1 MGASLDI
8 GKLFDKLDQKDVEDL
23 ERETKMKN
31 QEKDKLVVD
40 SLVQIT
46 KMTRKIVNSLT
57 TVKLNEFTK
66 VEMLPEYITGAQS
79 ARAAII
85 SE

>member
-1 MGASLDI
+1 M
-8 GKLFDKLDQKDVEDL
+8 VE
-23 ERETKMKN
+23 
-31 QEKDKLVVD
+31 

-66 VEMLPEYITGAQS
+66 VEMFPEYITGAQS

>member
-1 MGASLDI
+1 MGADLNI
-8 GKLFDKLDQKDVEDL
+8 GKLFDKLDQQDVDDL
-23 ERETKMKN
+23 EEETKKKN
-31 QEKDKLVVD
+31 QEKDQLMVD

-66 VEMLPEYITGAQS
+66 VEMFPEYITGAQS

>member
-8 GKLFDKLDQKDVEDL
+8 GKLFDKLDQKDVDDL
-23 ERETKMKN
+23 EGETKIKN

-57 TVKLNEFTK
+57 SVRLNEFTK
-66 VEMLPEYITGAQS
+66 VEMFPEYITGAQS

>member
-1 MGASLDI
+1 MGADLNI
-8 GKLFDKLDQKDVEDL
+8 GKLFDKLDQQDVDDL
-23 ERETKMKN
+23 EEETKKKN
-31 QEKDKLVVD
+31 QEKDQLMVD

>member
-1 MGASLDI
+1 MGEDLNI
-8 GKLFDKLDQKDVEDL
+8 GKLFDKLDQEDVDDL
-23 ERETKMKN
+23 EGETKKKN
-31 QEKDKLVVD
+31 QEKDQLMVD

>member
-8 GKLFDKLDQKDVEDL
+8 GKLFDKLDQKDVDDL
-23 ERETKMKN
+23 EGETKMKN

-57 TVKLNEFTK
+57 SVRLNEFRK
-66 VEMLPEYITGAQS
+66 VDMFPDYITGAQS
-79 ARAAII
+79 ARAATFT
-85 SE
+85 E

>member
-1 MGASLDI
+1 MGADLNI
-8 GKLFDKLDQKDVEDL
+8 GKLFDKLDQQDVDDL
-23 ERETKMKN
+23 EEETKKKN
-31 QEKDKLVVD
+31 QEKDQLMVE

-66 VEMLPEYITGAQS
+66 VEMFPEYITGAQS

>member
-1 MGASLDI
+1 M
-8 GKLFDKLDQKDVEDL
+8 
-23 ERETKMKN
+23 
-31 QEKDKLVVD
+31 VD

>member
-1 MGASLDI
+1 MGAELNI
-8 GKLFDKLDQKDVEDL
+8 GKLFDKLDQQDVDDL
-23 ERETKMKN
+23 EGETKKKN
-31 QEKDKLVVD
+31 QEKDQLMVD
-40 SLVQIT
+40 SLAQIT